1 MKIKKKNEN
10 FELKSS
16 IALNYIIT
24 YLKNKTKQKRSSCE
38 LCNSN
43 IVGFCPIKNISQD
56 ITNPFG
62 NKCKQSYAFTDYQY
76 PSLFQ
81 FKINFHF

>member
-24 YLKNKTKQKRSSCE
+24 YLKNKTKQKRLSCE
-38 LCNSN
+38 PCIRN

-62 NKCKQSYAFTDYQY
+62 NK
-76 PSLFQ
+76 
-81 FKINFHF
+81 INVNKAMLSQITNIHLCFNLK